1 MTAVAQLQQQGQ
13 GHAEQKQILQA
24 QPIHILGISPC
35 WLFCFHLEPHGVWVR
50 SVPSGKPWFSCSIT
64 QGTNLS
70 QCQSGTAQPHWGS
83 HRAEKGQTDGG
94 TDGPLRFAAEWV
106 LAMPAPTAALSSLPL
121 SPAAFPAST
130 LEEMGRKEE
139 DDSSSWKKQTSNIRK
154 TFIFME
160 ALGS

>member
-1 MTAVAQLQQQGQ
+1 MLKSLNPGERCAW
-13 GHAEQKQILQA
+13 H
-24 QPIHILGISPC
+24 P
-35 WLFCFHLEPHGVWVR
+35 EPV
-50 SVPSGKPWFSCSIT
+50 
-64 QGTNLS
+64 L
-70 QCQSGTAQPHWGS
+70 
-83 HRAEKGQTDGG
+83 
-94 TDGPLRFAAEWV
+94 

-121 SPAAFPAST
+121 SPAVFPAST